1 METYSV
7 GPSGVTLT
15 ALTPKQILERL
26 ASEDSKIDGKRH
38 GVPFNNLI
46 DPFS

>member
-1 METYSV
+1 MEIYSV

-26 ASEDSKIDGKRH
+26 ASEASKLDGKRH
-38 GVPFNNLI
+38 GAPFSNLT
-46 DPFS
+46 DPFF